1 MSRTRVIHTTITSTR
16 ELLLEV
22 ARQLFAKVGF
32 TNTTMNDIAKVAKRG
47 RRTLYVYFK
56 SKEDV
61 YYAVVEQEMYK
72 LLDALELVA
81 NSAEPPQNK
90 LIDYIYTRLDKTR
103 EVVKNNGTLRADFFS
118 DYKTVEMVRKKMEIK
133 EHELLKKILKEGVDA
148 GIFYVRSI
156 DFAAF
161 LVLNAIRGLELPYMK
176 QSVADRI
183 NDSREDI
190 VRVLFHGL
198 LK

>member
-1 MSRTRVIHTTITSTR
+1 
-16 ELLLEV
+16 
-22 ARQLFAKVGF
+22 
-32 TNTTMNDIAKVAKRG
+32 
-47 RRTLYVYFK
+47 
-56 SKEDV
+56 
-61 YYAVVEQEMYK
+61 
-72 LLDALELVA
+72 
-81 NSAEPPQNK
+81 
-90 LIDYIYTRLDKTR
+90 
-103 EVVKNNGTLRADFFS
+103 
-118 DYKTVEMVRKKMEIK
+118 MVRKKMEIK
-133 EHELLKKILKEGVDA
+133 EHELLKKILKEGVDV

>member
-1 MSRTRVIHTTITSTR
+1 MSRTRVIQTTITSTR

-32 TNTTMNDIAKVAKRG
+32 TNTTMNDIAKSAQKG

-56 SKEDV
+56 NKEDV
-61 YYAVVEQEMYK
+61 YSAVVEQEMNK
-72 LLDALELVA
+72 LLEALEVVA
-81 NSAEPPQNK
+81 NSTEPPQNK
-90 LIDYIYTRLDKTR
+90 LIDYIYTRLDKTK
-103 EVVKNNGTLRADFFS
+103 EIVKSNGTLRADFFS
-118 DYKTVEMVRKKMEIK
+118 DFKAVEMVRKKMDIR
-133 EHELLKKILKEGVDA
+133 EHELLKKILREGVDK
-148 GIFYVRSI
+148 GIFYVRSV

-161 LVLNAIRGLELPYMK
+161 LVLNAIRGLEVPYMK

-183 NDSREDI
+183 NDSKDDI